1 MKYIITCFLFE
12 VVFAQQPDTT
22 KIYPLREVIVIK
34 NSEAR
39 DAVIDFYKANS
50 SATTEEILSRSESVQ
65 MIRRGNYGLEPSIR
79 GFSAGQVSLTID
91 GMHIHGAC
99 TDKMD
104 PITIYVEPQNLYSID
119 IATGTN
125 GLAFGSSLGG
135 SVNVQLA
142 EPVYSVTKVS
152 AGSGFQSSARS
163 YNGNVSINSGTDRF
177 ALLIN
182 GVYRNS
188 NNYTAGIGQTI
199 PFSYYKKTNF
209 SAAGKFQLSE
219 NEELKSDLLFDDGWN
234 IGYPALTMDVGYA
247 KARIYSLAYNFM
259 NDDNILSKLE
269 VKAYRNDITHFMDDT
284 HRPSVPMHMDMPGWS
299 TTFGS
304 YINAQL
310 NLLEDHS
317 TQVRAEIYQTTVRA
331 EMTMY
336 PSNGLPMFML
346 TLPDARRFSSALFVK
361 DEWDISDDINI
372 SVNGRLENNNSL
384 VTSEFGRQQLSV
396 FGYSTD
402 HAKNIFLKS
411 GAINL
416 TNQFSDNF
424 DATLTLGYAER
435 IPTMN
440 EAFGFY
446 LYNRFDGFDYV
457 GNPELRNEQSLQS
470 EITTRFQTELY
481 QIKVTGFLNHINNFI
496 IGSTDRTL
504 SAMTIGAHGVK
515 IFSNLPF
522 ATMRGLEISLLL
534 HPQDNFDIIS
544 TIKYVFG
551 TDNNSE
557 PLQLI
562 PPLKI
567 LSSVRYR
574 LGSVMIQSELEY
586 ASSQNRVRTS
596 MAEQTTAAYLL
607 AHIRT
612 SYMLAF
618 NDQQVS
624 LNGGIEN
631 LFSTN
636 YREHL
641 DWGNIPR
648 PGRNIYFSLSY
659 SIQ

>member
-1 MKYIITCFLFE
+1 MKYIIICFLFE
-12 VVFAQQPDTT
+12 IVIAQQPDTA
-22 KIYPLREVIVIK
+22 KIYPLNEVIVIR
-34 NSEAR
+34 NSEHR
-39 DAVIDFYKANS
+39 DAIIDFYMANT

-79 GFSAGQVSLTID
+79 GLSAGQISLTID

-142 EPVYSVTKVS
+142 EPAYSVTKVS

-188 NNYTAGIGQTI
+188 NNYTAGNGQTI
-199 PFSYYKKTNF
+199 PFSYYEKTNI
-209 SAAGKFQLSE
+209 SAAGKYQLSE
-219 NEELKSDLLFDDGWN
+219 NEEIKSDLLFDDGWN

-247 KARIYSLAYNFM
+247 KARIYSLSYNFM
-259 NDDNILSKLE
+259 NYDNILSQLE

-299 TTFGS
+299 TTLGS

-396 FGYSTD
+396 FGYTTEN
-402 HAKNIFLKS
+402 AKNTLLKS
-411 GAINL
+411 GAMNL
-416 TNQFSDNF
+416 TNRFSENIN
-424 DATLTLGYAER
+424 ASYSVGYAER

-440 EAFGFY
+440 ESYGFY

-470 EITTRFQTELY
+470 EITTHFQTEHY

-496 IGSTDRTL
+496 IGSTDGTL

-515 IFSNLPF
+515 IFTNLPF
-522 ATMRGLEISLLL
+522 ATMRGLEVSLFL

-544 TIKYVFG
+544 TAKYVYG
-551 TDNNSE
+551 IDNNSE

-562 PPLKI
+562 PPFKI
-567 LSSVRYR
+567 ISSARYR
-574 LGSVMIQSELEY
+574 FESVTIQSELEY

-596 MAEQTTAAYLL
+596 VAEQTTAPYLL
-607 AHIRT
+607 AHFRT
-612 SYMLAF
+612 SYILVF
-618 NDQQVS
+618 DDQQVS

-631 LFSTN
+631 LLNTN
-636 YREHL
+636 YRDHL
-641 DWGNIPR
+641 DWSNIPR
-648 PGRNIYFSLSY
+648 PGRNIYIALSC